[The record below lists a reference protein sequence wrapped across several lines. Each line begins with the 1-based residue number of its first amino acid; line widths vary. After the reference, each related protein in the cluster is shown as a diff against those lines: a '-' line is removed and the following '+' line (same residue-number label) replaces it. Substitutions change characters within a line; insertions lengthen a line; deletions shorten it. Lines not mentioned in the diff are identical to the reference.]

1 MVARRSVSGGRCAR
15 VVQVGELVV
24 VGIVLVSHSQK
35 LVEGLQELVEQL
47 SSRQVQVAC
56 AGGGPQGEL
65 GTSAEKIRDAI
76 RSVGGPDGVLVL
88 VDMGSAVLS
97 AEMAVD
103 LLEPPAC
110 EVRISGAP
118 LVEGAVVGVTHAG
131 LGDSLAQVMLAVEGA
146 RHLP

>member
-1 MVARRSVSGGRCAR
+1 
-15 VVQVGELVV
+15 V

-35 LVEGLQELVEQL
+35 LVEGLKELVGQL
-47 SSRQVQVAC
+47 SNGQVPVAS

-65 GTSAEKIRDAI
+65 GTSAEKISEAI
-76 RSVGGPDGVLVL
+76 RSVAGPDGVLVL

-97 AEMAVD
+97 TETAID
-103 LLEPPAC
+103 LLGPPEC

-118 LVEGAVVGVTHAG
+118 LVEGAVVGVIHSG

-146 RHLP
+146 RHLPKNLD